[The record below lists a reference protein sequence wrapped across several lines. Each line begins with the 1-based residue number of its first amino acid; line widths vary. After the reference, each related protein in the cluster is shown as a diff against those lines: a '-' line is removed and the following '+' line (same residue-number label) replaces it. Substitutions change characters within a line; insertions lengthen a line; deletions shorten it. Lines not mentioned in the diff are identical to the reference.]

1 MMASP
6 EPHQVTCFG
15 EVLWDILPSAEL
27 PGGAPMNVAYHLRKL
42 GINPALITRIG
53 RDEYG
58 TRLKAMLEASGLT
71 TDYLQVD
78 EDHNT
83 GLVYA
88 RPGAYHEVTYDI
100 VFPSAWDFI
109 QWKEEFGGLLQ
120 QASCFIYGSLA
131 SRHEVSRDTL
141 HRLLET
147 ARTRVLD
154 INLRPPHF
162 DRAGIEYLLQ
172 KAGILK
178 MNSAELELVA
188 GWYGQYDQLED
199 RVLLLQERFGI
210 DTLIVTMG
218 AEGALVREG
227 GTIYRHPGFAVQVA
241 DTIGSGDAFLA
252 GFIHQKLQGAPA
264 DIALEAACGMGAFVA
279 TRAGAC
285 PSYEKAEVTA
295 LIQGK
300 ATAG

>member
-6 EPHQVTCFG
+6 ELHQVTCFG

-42 GINPALITRIG
+42 GVYPALITRIG
-53 RDEYG
+53 KDEYG
-58 TRLKAMLEASGLT
+58 TRLKAMLENSGLT

-78 EDHNT
+78 EDHDT

-88 RPGAYHEVTYDI
+88 RLGAHHEVTYDI

-109 QWKEEFGGLLQ
+109 QWKEELGGLLM
-120 QASCFIYGSLA
+120 QASYFIYGSLA

-141 HRLLET
+141 HRLLEA

-162 DRAGIEYLLQ
+162 NRTGIEYLLD
-172 KAGILK
+172 KADILK
-178 MNSAELELVA
+178 MNNAELALVS
-188 GWYGQYDQLED
+188 GWYGEQRDIEDQV
-199 RVLLLQERFGI
+199 RLLQERFGI

-218 AEGALVREG
+218 GEGALVWEG
-227 GTIYRHPGFAVQVA
+227 GTIYRHPGFSVQVA

-252 GFIHQKLQGAPA
+252 GFIYQKLQGVPA
-264 DIALEAACGMGAFVA
+264 DIALEFACGMGAFVA
-279 TRAGAC
+279 TKAGAC
-285 PSYEKAEVTA
+285 PSYETAEVTA
-295 LIQGK
+295 LIQSK